1 MTNPEWLAEV
11 TRRIGISEGSRST
24 MYVDTTGNPTIGI
37 GFNLNRADARTALE
51 GAGVPPSSVDAVIAG
66 TQSITQPEIS
76 ALFRYSLA
84 PIESDARAS
93 LAVGTYDDLDDARR
107 FVICD
112 LVYNMG
118 AGEEGWG
125 AFTGTQALIDG
136 AQAAKNAGNAD
147 HASELFGEAA
157 DHLEQSAW
165 YGQVGD
171 RAKRDVAMLRTSQW
185 CDPYGNGSDV
195 L

>member
-1 MTNPEWLAEV
+1 MTYPEWIAEV
-11 TRRIGISEGSRST
+11 TRRIAISEDSRST
-24 MYVDTTGNPTIGI
+24 MYIDTTGNPTIGI

-66 TQSITQPEIS
+66 TQSITQPEID

-93 LAVGTYDDLDDARR
+93 LAAGIYDDLDDARR

-118 AGEEGWG
+118 AGADGWG
-125 AFTGTQALIDG
+125 GFDETHAIINQ

-147 HASELFGEAA
+147 QASELFGEAA
-157 DHLEQSAW
+157 DHLEASAW
-165 YGQVGD
+165 YAQVGN
-171 RAKRDVAMLRTSQW
+171 RAGRDVAMMRTSQW
-185 CDPYGNGSDV
+185 CDPEGDGSDV